1 MPLLSIHKGEGGATV
16 VVAVDVTE
24 VDAKEADARVVE
36 EVAEGEGGAV
46 VVEDVV
52 AGAVEEVEGTIVNPK
67 KPTRYSMSVRRN
79 YFTLPM

>member
-1 MPLLSIHKGEGGATV
+1 MV
-16 VVAVDVTE
+16 VVADVTE
-24 VDAKEADARVVE
+24 VDAKEADARVVEAEVEE